1 MKDMRQ
7 ARERR
12 IKRSRAKIAEL
23 NVPYLSVYR
32 SAQHIYAQ
40 VFSPRG
46 AVVLASASSLE
57 AALNTK
63 DKGNKVQR
71 AEAVG
76 RLVAERAKA
85 KGIQGIAFDRSGYVY
100 NGGRVK
106 ALAEA
111 ARAGGLII

>member
-1 MKDMRQ
+1 MNNMRHAHQ
-7 ARERR
+7 RR
-12 IKRSRAKIAEL
+12 IRRSRAKIAEL

-40 VFSPRG
+40 VFCPRG
-46 AVVLASASSLE
+46 ALVLASASSLE
-57 AALNTK
+57 AALNK
-63 DKGNKVQR
+63 KAVGNKVQR

-76 RLVAERAKA
+76 HLVAERAKA
-85 KGIQGIAFDRSGYVY
+85 KGVQRIAFDRSGYRY
-100 NGGRVK
+100 HGRVK

>member
-1 MKDMRQ
+1 MNTMRN
-7 ARERR
+7 ARQRR
-12 IKRSRAKIAEL
+12 IRRSRAKIAEL
-23 NVPYLSVYR
+23 NVAYLSVYR

-46 AVVLASASSLE
+46 ALVLAAASSLE
-57 AALNTK
+57 AVLKKK
-63 DKGNKVQR
+63 DKGNKVQL

-85 KGIQGIAFDRSGYVY
+85 KGVQRIAFDRSGYRY
-100 NGGRVK
+100 HGRVK

-111 ARAGGLII
+111 ARAAGLII